1 MEIATT
7 VALCFAFA
15 AVFRNAIKSH
25 PAVFYVIAALAAAIV
40 AGFVLSRNVSDIVRP
55 FFPLIQRCLLAF
67 GLFTVVMFIG
77 ALPEKSSA
85 RKHLAPI
92 RGELSIMATILTF
105 GHIVGY
111 LSSYLPQ
118 MLAGFSAMS
127 ITMIASFTVSFAL
140 VILLIPLAITSI
152 RAMRKAMDNSTW
164 KRLQMLA
171 YPFFVLIFVHIAL
184 ILVPSVSTLGQRA
197 FSSIVI
203 YTGIVLAY
211 GILRLRR
218 AWLDRPA
225 RRAANATLP

>member
-1 MEIATT
+1 
-7 VALCFAFA
+7 
-15 AVFRNAIKSH
+15 
-25 PAVFYVIAALAAAIV
+25 
-40 AGFVLSRNVSDIVRP
+40 
-55 FFPLIQRCLLAF
+55 
-67 GLFTVVMFIG
+67 
-77 ALPEKSSA
+77 
-85 RKHLAPI
+85 
-92 RGELSIMATILTF
+92 
-105 GHIVGY
+105 
-111 LSSYLPQ
+111 
-118 MLAGFSAMS
+118 MS